1 MLFNVPFAYISTYFI
16 NHMAAHCYLMYKT
29 WPTACDEIPAEFVQ
43 WSDTQAIVSI
53 AFSCLGFL
61 STAFAGAVFVRYNDT
76 PVVKSSTR
84 ELSYLIL
91 AGMTL
96 SHAATFPIL
105 AKPSWL
111 SCCLSRLLPGLSF
124 AMIYASLLTKTNRI
138 ARILAGSKKRFP
150 TRKPRFMSAAAQVCI
165 WNRISLKVHL
175 VSVINV
181 CRTVT
186 FGEDIL
192 PYCT

>member
-1 MLFNVPFAYISTYFI
+1 MLVLLAFTSVP
-16 NHMAAHCYLMYKT
+16 
-29 WPTACDEIPAEFVQ
+29 PDCDEIPVEFVQ
-43 WSDTQAIVSI
+43 WSDSQAIVAI
-53 AFSCLGFL
+53 FFSCLGFM
-61 STAFAGAVFVRYNDT
+61 STFSAGAVFIRHNNT

-105 AKPSWL
+105 ARPTWFTCL
-111 SCCLSRLLPGLSF
+111 LSRLLPGLSF

-150 TRKPRFMSAAAQVCI
+150 TRKPRFMSAAAQVGA
-165 WNRISLKVHL
+165 
-175 VSVINV
+175 VSPPAHSESIELS
-181 CRTVT
+181 R
-186 FGEDIL
+186 
-192 PYCT
+192 

>member
-1 MLFNVPFAYISTYFI
+1 MSYLGPVPIHGRI
-16 NHMAAHCYLMYKT
+16 NLLRLSFLLVCL
-29 WPTACDEIPAEFVQ
+29 ACDEIPAEFVQ

-61 STAFAGAVFVRYNDT
+61 STAFAGAVFVRFNNT

-91 AGMTL
+91 AGMTI

-105 AKPSWL
+105 AEPSWL
-111 SCCLSRLLPGLSF
+111 SCSLSRLLPGLSF

-150 TRKPRFMSAAAQVCI
+150 TRKPRFMSAAAQVIKFTGCSEI
-165 WNRISLKVHL
+165 PITN
-175 VSVINV
+175 
-181 CRTVT
+181 
-186 FGEDIL
+186 F
-192 PYCT
+192 

>member
-1 MLFNVPFAYISTYFI
+1 V
-16 NHMAAHCYLMYKT
+16 
-29 WPTACDEIPAEFVQ
+29 
-43 WSDTQAIVSI
+43 
-53 AFSCLGFL
+53 
-61 STAFAGAVFVRYNDT
+61 AGAVFVRYNDT

-105 AKPSWL
+105 AEPSWL
-111 SCCLSRLLPGLSF
+111 SCCLSRVLPGLSF

-150 TRKPRFMSAAAQVCI
+150 SRKPRFMSAAAQV
-165 WNRISLKVHL
+165 RMYVY
-175 VSVINV
+175 V
-181 CRTVT
+181 
-186 FGEDIL
+186 
-192 PYCT
+192 

>member
-1 MLFNVPFAYISTYFI
+1 MISECLEVPEERV
-16 NHMAAHCYLMYKT
+16 L
-29 WPTACDEIPAEFVQ
+29 
-43 WSDTQAIVSI
+43 WSDNQAII
-53 AFSCLGFL
+53 AMCFSCLGFCA
-61 STAFAGAVFVRYNDT
+61 TAVTATIFIRHNNT

-105 AKPSWL
+105 ARPAEV
-111 SCCLSRLLPGLSF
+111 SCALSRALPGISF

-150 TRKPRFMSAAAQVCI
+150 TRKPRFMSGTAQVR
-165 WNRISLKVHL
+165 NKFHKPSQ
-175 VSVINV
+175 
-181 CRTVT
+181 T
-186 FGEDIL
+186 F
-192 PYCT
+192 TFSSK

>member
-1 MLFNVPFAYISTYFI
+1 MFFYIKQVISTTLFSE
-16 NHMAAHCYLMYKT
+16 
-29 WPTACDEIPAEFVQ
+29 CDQIPVEFVK
-43 WSDTQAIVSI
+43 WTDTEAVVSI

-61 STAFAGAVFVRYNDT
+61 STFLTATVFVRYNDT

-84 ELSYLIL
+84 ELSYMIL

-105 AKPSWL
+105 ARPSFI
-111 SCCLSRLLPGLSF
+111 SCGLSRTLPGLSF

-150 TRKPRFMSAAAQVCI
+150 SRKMRFMSGTAQVILYCCS
-165 WNRISLKVHL
+165 RIVL
-175 VSVINV
+175 
-181 CRTVT
+181 
-186 FGEDIL
+186 
-192 PYCT
+192 